1 MRPDLHIE
9 QDLIINEI
17 FTSAMSYEQYS
28 QLVVDMYN
36 RNEVSSGDPTESM
49 LNYTKMNIQ
58 RAQRWEKRGEI
69 EEVLSNILK
78 HFPRKMAWLVI
89 TEGWC
94 GDAAQNLPFVY
105 KMSELSPNI
114 ELKLIFRDQNLEIMD
129 NFLTN
134 GSRSIPKLIAM
145 DAESLSVIGTW
156 GPRPAVIHEEYMAM
170 LANPEMENTKATEHL
185 HLWYARDKG
194 RTLQSEFMALL
205 SLWK

>member
-1 MRPDLHIE
+1 MRSNLDIE
-9 QDLIINEI
+9 QELITKEVLS
-17 FTSAMSYEQYS
+17 SAMSYEQYS

-36 RNEVSSGDPTESM
+36 RNEVSSGEPSESM

-69 EEVLSNILK
+69 EESLSIILK
-78 HFPRKMAWLVI
+78 QFPRKMTWLVI

-94 GDAAQNLPFVY
+94 GDAAQNLPFIH

-114 ELKLIFRDQNLEIMD
+114 DLKLIFRDQNLEIMD
-129 NFLTN
+129 AFLTN

-156 GPRPAVIHEEYMAM
+156 GPRPSVIHEEFMAIR
-170 LANPEMENTKATEHL
+170 ANPEVDNAKATEHL

-194 RTLQSEFMALL
+194 RTLQAEFMALL